1 MRSSDPSRIAA
12 FCASPVLIISRGWT
26 ILSDTMPP
34 RRLTCARL
42 GWLAA
47 CALALV
53 ITLSLAPASDATA
66 APVVPPSAS
75 AVPASN
81 GSLVFLANKNLA
93 PVAYLDHGVPSGL
106 AIDLTRAIAAR
117 MPHSVQIR
125 LTDWTRAQALV
136 ASGRAD
142 ALIQINPTPER
153 RKTYDFS
160 DPFLES
166 HFSIF
171 VRQDG
176 PDVSD
181 VASLRGLRVGVEA
194 GGLPQQ
200 VLGEDGH
207 IPLTVVPSF
216 PAAFRMLAAGKLDAV
231 VVDYR
236 VGMYVLATSRIKGI
250 WTAGAPIGTTYSAI
264 AVRKG
269 DTALLD
275 AVDTALRSI
284 KADGTYDQIVKKW
297 ANTDVVFETQGQID
311 RRFYSAV
318 IAVLL
323 VLLVSSLV
331 WGLIV
336 RRQMERRRSAQK
348 ALRVSQSLYEREHRI
363 ADTLQQAIL
372 EPLEPFPGVRAA
384 VLYRPASSSANV
396 GGDFYDLFRLDD
408 GRVAIVVGDVS
419 GKGLEA
425 ARLTSL
431 IRDGIRAYALETADP
446 RRLLERVNRLVHR
459 HSPTDMFAT
468 VVYAV
473 LDTRSGLL
481 QYSCAG
487 HPAPA
492 VVSRDGAVMLDEG
505 GGAIIGAFPNA
516 TFDARSVTLTA
527 DEVLVLYTDGI
538 TEARAGGDFFGE
550 ERLVEAL
557 DELRRTSLDRLPERL
572 VETTLRYTGG
582 TLSDDT
588 VVLTVSLERADA
600 PAPVAVGGPAV
611 GARNR

>member
-1 MRSSDPSRIAA
+1 MPSRH
-12 FCASPVLIISRGWT
+12 LT
-26 ILSDTMPP
+26 
-34 RRLTCARL
+34 RLQRL
-42 GWLAA
+42 WVAA

-53 ITLSLAPASDATA
+53 VIVSCAPASDATA
-66 APVVPPSAS
+66 APAVTAS
-75 AVPASN
+75 AAALPAAH

-106 AIDLTRAIAAR
+106 AIDLTRALAAR
-117 MPHSVQIR
+117 MPQSVQIR
-125 LTDWTRAQALV
+125 VMDWAQAQTLV

-153 RKTYDFS
+153 RRIYDFS

-171 VRQDG
+171 VRVDG
-176 PDVSD
+176 PNVSD

-200 VLGEDGH
+200 VLGGDRL
-207 IPLTVVPSF
+207 IRLTIVPSF
-216 PAAFRMLAAGKLDAV
+216 PAAFRMLAAGKIDAV

-236 VGMYVLATSRIKGI
+236 VGMYVLATNGI
-250 WTAGAPIGTTYSAI
+250 RGIRAAGDPIGTTYSAI

-269 DTALLD
+269 DTKLLD
-275 AVDTALRSI
+275 AINTALRSI
-284 KADGTYDQIVKKW
+284 KADGTYDQILKKW
-297 ANTDVVFETQGQID
+297 ATTDVVYETQGQIN
-311 RRFYSAV
+311 RRFYASV

-323 VLLVSSLV
+323 ILLLSTLA
-331 WGLIV
+331 WGLIL
-336 RRQMERRRSAQK
+336 RRQIKRRRSAQE
-348 ALRVSQSLYEREHRI
+348 ALRVSQNLYEREHRI

-372 EPLEPFPGVRAA
+372 EPFEPSPGVRAA

-396 GGDFYDLFRLDD
+396 GGDFYDLFQLDD
-408 GRVAIVVGDVS
+408 RHVATVVGDVS

-431 IRDGIRAYALETADP
+431 LRDGIRAYALEAADP
-446 RRLLERVNRLVHR
+446 RSLLERVNRLIHR
-459 HSPTDMFAT
+459 HSPSDMFAT
-468 VVYAV
+468 VFYGV

-481 QYSCAG
+481 DYCCAG

-492 VVSRDGAVMLDEG
+492 VVTSEGAWMLAG
-505 GGAIIGAFPNA
+505 GGGTIIGAFPDA

-527 DEVLVLYTDGI
+527 DQVLVLYTDGI
-538 TEARAGGDFFGE
+538 IEARADGELFGE
-550 ERLVEAL
+550 ERLVAAL
-557 DELRRTSLDRLPERL
+557 DELRRTSLDRLPDRL

-588 VVLTVSLERADA
+588 VVMTVSLMVTEVVPCPRPSSNAA
-600 PAPVAVGGPAV
+600 IRLISG
-611 GARNR
+611 